1 MVPETPAKSNKPVQL
16 ADNEVSI
23 EAEPQAIVD
32 EVDEDTVGSKG
43 VGETFLEASK
53 SEGIGDDPEKLH
65 GKNAEV
71 KDMCR
76 LHVVFVLDQGFD
88 QQ

>member
-1 MVPETPAKSNKPVQL
+1 MVPETPAKSNKPVEL

-32 EVDEDTVGSKG
+32 EVDEDTVGGKG
-43 VGETFLEASK
+43 VRETFLEASK
-53 SEGIGDDPEKLH
+53 SEWVGDDPKKLH
-65 GKNAEV
+65 NENAEV

-76 LHVVFVLDQGFD
+76 LHAVFILDQGFD
-88 QQ
+88 Q